1 MKLKTK
7 LTALCAVLL
16 LGVAVSLTAAML
28 WQVREQSYDALFRS
42 SEKTM
47 DELLSSFSISA
58 HNRPSE
64 NLDTLSQ

>member
-28 WQVREQSYDALFRS
+28 WQVREQSYSTLLQNYRNNGRFGLLLF
-42 SEKTM
+42 KKY
-47 DELLSSFSISA
+47 L
-58 HNRPSE
+58 
-64 NLDTLSQ
+64 